1 MEIAAAASF
10 LVLVI
15 AWLVLPLR
23 VPGALA
29 SARDEPTA
37 ATDVQ
42 AVPAAISA
50 AA

>member
-10 LVLVI
+10 LILVI

-23 VPGALA
+23 APGALA
-29 SARDEPTA
+29 IARDEPTA

-42 AVPAAISA
+42 AVPAVSA

>member
-1 MEIAAAASF
+1 MDIAAFASF

-23 VPGALA
+23 APAAVTAE
-29 SARDEPTA
+29 REPA
-37 ATDVQ
+37 ATTEVQ
-42 AVPAAISA
+42 AASA

>member
-1 MEIAAAASF
+1 MDIAAFASF
-10 LVLVI
+10 LALVI

-23 VPGALA
+23 APAAIAA
-29 SARDEPTA
+29 SREESPV

-42 AVPAAISA
+42 TAPAVSA